1 MPARRALCSTLS
13 LRPWCSCVCVSTT
26 LAPVWCVRAWGSQ
39 RVYSKDACHISS
51 SLRAARSLVRR
62 IATDSNWWRDQ
73 NRTHQKDIFELRSTN
88 AAALLITVVRH
99 MQLVDARLMAQQH
112 SAAAVQSTALVKE
125 WNHQPAISQ
134 RGVLVHRQPGQ
145 SWCIPLVLSSAS
157 VGPPVH
163 HTNTDQAQRKRVAA
177 IRCCNMVYMWSILV
191 AHYTCAHQ
199 APGSHPDQLQPLGLI
214 HRFHRLPEKRLET
227 CELLGLRAPKCIA
240 PCVLKG

>member
-1 MPARRALCSTLS
+1 VWLALRFVALCIAYICSATSAFIVVCTVPNLRGSSTWVWHMPARRALCSTLS

-112 SAAAVQSTALVKE
+112 SAAAVQSTARVKE

-145 SWCIPLVLSSAS
+145 SWCIPLV
-157 VGPPVH
+157 
-163 HTNTDQAQRKRVAA
+163 
-177 IRCCNMVYMWSILV
+177 
-191 AHYTCAHQ
+191 
-199 APGSHPDQLQPLGLI
+199 
-214 HRFHRLPEKRLET
+214 
-227 CELLGLRAPKCIA
+227 
-240 PCVLKG
+240 